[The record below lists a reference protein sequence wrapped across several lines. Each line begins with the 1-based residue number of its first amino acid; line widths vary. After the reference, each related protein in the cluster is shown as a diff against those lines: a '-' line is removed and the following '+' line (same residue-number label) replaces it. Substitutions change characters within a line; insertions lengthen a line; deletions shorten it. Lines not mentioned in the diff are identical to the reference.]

1 MIKLRTQ
8 EDVNERCLL
17 KRCKTRQEKID
28 GKLTQDSRKKTR
40 FENHHKQERKCV
52 EDKKSRGFG
61 WKKTNSKDT
70 TRSITLPT
78 RKIQNVLLHFKL
90 KKEEFTRKD
99 YSRTRRIQ
107 KNER

>member
-1 MIKLRTQ
+1 LRTQ

-17 KRCKTRQEKID
+17 KRSKTRQEKID
-28 GKLTQDSRKKTR
+28 GKLTQDSRKKPR

-70 TRSITLPT
+70 TRENCCSQGKSRMCYCSLNS
-78 RKIQNVLLHFKL
+78 RKKNLQEKIIL
-90 KKEEFTRKD
+90 EPEGPRRTKD
-99 YSRTRRIQ
+99 
-107 KNER
+107 